1 MTTEAEVE
9 GRRSGS
15 KLGRRTS
22 DTDESSGSKGE
33 GLVEWVENRRLEAAV
48 RLFGSEG
55 SLDLEDGNG
64 CSIEVKTL

>member
-1 MTTEAEVE
+1 M
-9 GRRSGS
+9 
-15 KLGRRTS
+15 
-22 DTDESSGSKGE
+22 
-33 GLVEWVENRRLEAAV
+33 VEWVENRRFEAAV